1 MKIILLEDV
10 ESLGKK
16 YEVKEVK
23 DGYARNFLLPNK
35 LAKAATK
42 QALKWLSDQKEV
54 IEKQAEEDLKKA
66 QELASKLDGLEM
78 TITVKTGEEDQLFE
92 SISSQKI
99 AEELKNKG
107 IIVKKSQVIL
117 QKPIKELGEF
127 SVNIN
132 LDHNLEAEIKVI
144 VLAEEDKEKIEEE

>member
-16 YEVKEVK
+16 YGVKEVK